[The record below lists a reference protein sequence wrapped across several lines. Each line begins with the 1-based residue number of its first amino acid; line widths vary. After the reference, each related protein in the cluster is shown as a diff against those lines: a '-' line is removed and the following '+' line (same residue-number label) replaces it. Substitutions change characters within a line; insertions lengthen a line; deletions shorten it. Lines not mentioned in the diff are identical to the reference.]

1 MWSDHREFA
10 AEWLGAWNARDL
22 EKVLSHY
29 EEDVVLTS
37 PRIRLILT
45 KESGTIHGKTALRDY
60 IGRAL
65 EKLPDLRFTLDRVF
79 SGVNTVVLEFHTTDG
94 RHGAEFM
101 EFGRNGLVSRVSA
114 NYSAD

>member
-10 AEWLGAWNARDL
+10 ADWVEAWNSHDL
-22 EKVLSHY
+22 NRVLSHY

-37 PRIRLILT
+37 PRIRLILG
-45 KESGTIHGKTALRDY
+45 KDDGTISGKAALRDY
-60 IGRAL
+60 MGLAL
-65 EKLPDLRFTLDRVF
+65 KRVPDLRFTLDRVF
-79 SGVNTVVLEFHTTDG
+79 SGVNAVVLEFHTNDG

-114 NYSAD
+114 TYALG

>member
-10 AEWLGAWNARDL
+10 AEWVSAWNSHDL
-22 EKVLSHY
+22 DRVVSHY

-37 PRIRLILT
+37 PRIKLILG
-45 KESGTIHGKTALRDY
+45 KDDATIRGKSALRDY
-60 IGRAL
+60 MGMAL
-65 EKLPDLRFTLDRVF
+65 KRVPDLRFTLDRTF
-79 SGVNTVVLEFHTTDG
+79 NSVVLEFHTNDG

-114 NYSAD
+114 TYALD

>member
-10 AEWLGAWNARDL
+10 AEWVSAWNSHDL
-22 EKVLSHY
+22 ERVLSHY

-37 PRIRLILT
+37 PRIKLILD
-45 KESGTIHGKTALRDY
+45 KQDGTIRGKDALRDY
-60 IGRAL
+60 MGRAL
-65 EKLPDLRFTLDRVF
+65 QRVPDLRFTLDRVF
-79 SGVNTVVLEFHTTDG
+79 SGVDAVVLEFHTTDG

-114 NYSAD
+114 NYAVS